1 MKTIKQLNQLLTT
14 SQKRKVIILS
24 FFIIFGIL
32 FEMAGIGLL
41 IPIISI
47 VLKTDLVY
55 TNRHLYSLFIF
66 LGKPNHLKFITL
78 LLSFILVFF
87 TVKYFYLLFLNK
99 KQTFFSSSL
108 SSDLSRKLFNGYMK
122 LPYTFHLNNN
132 SAVLLRNIQI
142 EVYQITTVTQAF
154 INLFME
160 LSVIAGLIIML
171 VLIEP
176 LGAFCVAAFLL
187 ITASIF
193 HQKNKKNIYNWGVK
207 RKVTSSKMNK
217 YILEGLG
224 GVKDIKFLGRESYF
238 INRYQNHNVEYS
250 TINANF
256 IFLSQVPRLYLE
268 LLSIFALVF
277 MIIIQIYQ
285 GRSTEEL
292 IPILSMFLAASF
304 RLIPSVNKILAALQ
318 SIKFTKPVVEGLVK
332 EFELIKN
339 NTIHNDIQNNIEN
352 PLKFNST
359 IEINNLNYKYSN
371 NDNLTLNQISLKIY
385 KGTTIG
391 LIGSSGSGKSTLID
405 IILGILKCKNNE
417 ILIDGVSINDNLRN
431 WQNKLG
437 YVPQMI
443 FLSDETI
450 RKNIAFGIEDE
461 RIDDEKI
468 EIALKLSNLKNF
480 INTLPD
486 GIETIVGERGVRLS
500 GGQRQR
506 IGIARALY
514 YNPEVIIFDEATSA
528 LDHKTEESVMESI
541 NELKKLKTM
550 IIVAHRLSTLKKCD
564 IIYELRNG
572 KLLNQIKPQDI

>member
-1 MKTIKQLNQLLTT
+1 MKTIKQLNQLLTI

-41 IPIISI
+41 IPTMSI
-47 VLKTDLVY
+47 VLKADMVY

-66 LGKPNHLKFITL
+66 LGKPNHINFITL

-87 TVKYFYLLFLNK
+87 SAKYFYLLFLNK
-99 KQTFFSSSL
+99 KQTFFSTSL
-108 SSDLSRKLFNGYMK
+108 SSDLSQKLFNGYMK
-122 LPYTFHLNNN
+122 LPYAFHLNNN
-132 SAVLLRNIQI
+132 SAILLRNIQI

-160 LSVIAGLIIML
+160 LSVISGLIIML

-176 LGAFCVAAFLL
+176 IGAFCVAAFLL

-318 SIKFTKPVVEGLVK
+318 SIKFTKPVIEGLVK

-339 NTIHNDIQNNIEN
+339 NINHDYIRNNIEN

-359 IEINNLNYKYSN
+359 IEINNLDYKYSN

-417 ILIDGVSINDNLRN
+417 ILIDGFSINNNLRN
-431 WQNKLG
+431 WQNMLG

-461 RIDDEKI
+461 LIDDEKI

-486 GIETIVGERGVRLS
+486 GIETVVGERGVRLS

-564 IIYELRNG
+564 IIYELKNG
-572 KLLNQIKPQDI
+572 KLVNQIKPEDI

>member
-1 MKTIKQLNQLLTT
+1 
-14 SQKRKVIILS
+14 
-24 FFIIFGIL
+24 
-32 FEMAGIGLL
+32 MAGIGLL
-41 IPIISI
+41 IPIMSI
-47 VLKTDLVY
+47 VLKADLVF
-55 TNRHLYSLFIF
+55 TNKHLYSLFIF
-66 LGKPNHLKFITL
+66 LGKPNHEKFITL
-78 LLSFILVFF
+78 LLSSILFFF

-99 KQTFFSSSL
+99 KQTFFSTSL
-108 SSDLSRKLFNGYMK
+108 SSDLSQKLFNGYMK
-122 LPYTFHLNNN
+122 LPYSFHLNNN
-132 SAVLLRNIQI
+132 SAILLRNIQI

-160 LSVIAGLIIML
+160 LSVIVGMIMML
-171 VLIEP
+171 FLIEP
-176 LGAFCVAAFLL
+176 LGAFCVAIFLL
-187 ITASIF
+187 ITASLF

-207 RKVTSSKMNK
+207 RKISSSKMNK

-250 TINANF
+250 IINANS

-332 EFELIKN
+332 EFELINN
-339 NTIHNDIQNNIEN
+339 NTNDNKIRNTIED

-359 IEINNLNYKYSN
+359 IEIINLDYKYPN
-371 NDNLTLNQISLKIY
+371 NDNLTLNQINLKIF

-405 IILGILKCKNNE
+405 IILGILKCKNND
-417 ILIDGVSINDNLRN
+417 ILIDGVSINNNLRN

-461 RIDDEKI
+461 LIDDEKI

-480 INTLPD
+480 ISTLPD
-486 GIETIVGERGVRLS
+486 GIETVVGERGVRLS

-550 IIVAHRLSTLKKCD
+550 IIVAHRLTTLKKCD
-564 IIYELRNG
+564 IIYELKNG
-572 KLLNQIKPQDI
+572 KLLKQIKPEDI

>member
-1 MKTIKQLNQLLTT
+1 MKTIKQLNQLLTI

-41 IPIISI
+41 IPIMSI
-47 VLKTDLVY
+47 VLKADLVF
-55 TNRHLYSLFIF
+55 TNKHLYSLFIF
-66 LGKPNHLKFITL
+66 LGKPNHEKFITL
-78 LLSFILVFF
+78 LLSSILFFF

-99 KQTFFSSSL
+99 KQTFFSTSL
-108 SSDLSRKLFNGYMK
+108 SSDLSQKLFNGYMK
-122 LPYTFHLNNN
+122 LPYSFHLNNN
-132 SAVLLRNIQI
+132 SAILLRNIQI

-160 LSVIAGLIIML
+160 LSVIVGMIMML
-171 VLIEP
+171 FLIEP
-176 LGAFCVAAFLL
+176 LGAFCVAIFLL
-187 ITASIF
+187 ITASLF

-207 RKVTSSKMNK
+207 RKISSSKMNK

-250 TINANF
+250 IINANS

-332 EFELIKN
+332 EFELINN
-339 NTIHNDIQNNIEN
+339 NTNDNKIRNTIED

-359 IEINNLNYKYSN
+359 IEIINLDYKYPN
-371 NDNLTLNQISLKIY
+371 NDNLTLNQINLKIF

-405 IILGILKCKNNE
+405 IILGILKCKNND
-417 ILIDGVSINDNLRN
+417 ILIDGVSINNNLRN

-461 RIDDEKI
+461 LIDDEKI

-480 INTLPD
+480 ISTLPD
-486 GIETIVGERGVRLS
+486 GIETVVGERGVRLS

-550 IIVAHRLSTLKKCD
+550 IIVAHRLTTLKKCD
-564 IIYELRNG
+564 IIYELKNG
-572 KLLNQIKPQDI
+572 KLLKQIKPEDI